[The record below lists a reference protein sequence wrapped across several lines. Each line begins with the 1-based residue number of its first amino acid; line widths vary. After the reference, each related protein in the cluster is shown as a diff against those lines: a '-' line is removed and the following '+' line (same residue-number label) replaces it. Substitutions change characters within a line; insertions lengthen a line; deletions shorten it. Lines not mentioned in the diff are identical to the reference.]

1 MEIDL
6 DFYSRMRGYWLSSR
20 TVEGNGWLIRV
31 QRGIYTN
38 NKKIIVG
45 ESNCYSIGRNYNK
58 MAILSEML
66 KGKKVVIMNDV
77 EEEYKSLLDVMETDN
92 NR

>member
-1 MEIDL
+1 
-6 DFYSRMRGYWLSSR
+6 
-20 TVEGNGWLIRV
+20 
-31 QRGIYTN
+31 
-38 NKKIIVG
+38 
-45 ESNCYSIGRNYNK
+45 

-77 EEEYKSLLDVMETDN
+77 EEEYKSLLNVMETDN